1 MGAKPTPTSA
11 VSPGLSNP
19 WKEGS
24 INITRQMALEATE
37 PDLAAVLKKEAQ
49 SS

>member
-1 MGAKPTPTSA
+1 MGAKPSPTSN
-11 VSPGLSNP
+11 VSPGMLNP

-24 INITRQMALEATE
+24 INITRQMTLESQE